1 MKPNRST
8 GLSGGKT
15 SKQAGRYFTAEDF
28 DKWVFFGFI
37 AIVIALPLAMSRI
50 TFDQFDIAKI
60 FSLRLITLFMLLF
73 WVGKMLAT
81 PKPELRWSKLDFAVI
96 VFLVLVFISTV
107 TSIHFPTA
115 LHGKYKRYEGLL
127 TFVNYGILYFLAMQT
142 FTDFKRLSILSKAIT
157 YVGAVVALYGV
168 MQYMEADIF
177 RWATLP
183 FEERRSFS
191 TFGNPDLLGG
201 FLVILVPIALAE
213 FFRAKDWKG
222 NLLMGGSLFLIL
234 LCLLTAF
241 TRGSWLGAA
250 FALAFFAIVAGKAF
264 FSNPRKLLTVLA
276 AFIGIFVVMAAY
288 SATTGHEVMNLVKRI
303 QSITQITEGS
313 AGSRIEI
320 WKAGLKM
327 VEEDPVFG
335 LGPDTFRLGSERY
348 ETFLYVQMNQGRSV
362 ADNAHNYVVQLASGV
377 GIPATLLFL
386 GFLAAVVVL
395 AVRYLRKRNGEERLV
410 YAGLTAALA
419 GYFVH
424 LIFGVSISGSTG
436 VFWVIIG
443 ALMASVG
450 PIRITSILPQTKSA
464 VYLKV
469 AMGALMAVTIVSAY
483 FGVTMYVA
491 DVHYASATR
500 FAGEGRYDES
510 AVSYEKAISL
520 YKNGRYY
527 DGYGMFL
534 EQLGQAQNN
543 RSMLDKAIAIYE
555 EGVRQEPREADHY
568 IFLASAYSKSAA
580 SPEDPLLALAEQE
593 LKKAIV
599 IRPNAFSAR
608 LLLSNI
614 YIYQAKHV
622 EAIELLDFVLM
633 VDAVNE
639 PALRLMGQSQKAVG
653 ETEKAKAAY
662 EQLLVVK
669 PDDAEAKAELEK
681 LAR

>member
-1 MKPNRST
+1 MSKMSKKTDQVST
-8 GLSGGKT
+8 PEK
-15 SKQAGRYFTAEDF
+15 F
-28 DKWVFFGFI
+28 DKWMFYGFI

-60 FSLRLITLFMLLF
+60 LSLRLITLFMLLF
-73 WVGKMLAT
+73 WVGKMLTAR
-81 PKPELRWSKLDFAVI
+81 KPELRWSKLDFAV
-96 VFLVLVFISTV
+96 VGFLALVFISTL

-115 LHGKYKRYEGLL
+115 LHGKFKRYEGLL
-127 TFVNYGILYFLAMQT
+127 TFLNYGIIYFLAMQT
-142 FTDFKRLSILSKAIT
+142 FTGFKRLSTLSKAIT
-157 YVGAVVALYGV
+157 YTGAVVALYGV
-168 MQYMEADIF
+168 MQYMGADIF
-177 RWATLP
+177 SWATLP

-201 FLVILVPIALAE
+201 FLVMLAPIALAE
-213 FFRAKDWKG
+213 FLRSKDLKS

-241 TRGSWLGAA
+241 TRGAWLGAGVA
-250 FALAFFAIVAGKAF
+250 VVFFAIVAGKAF
-264 FSNPRKLLTVLA
+264 LSNPRKLLTVLA
-276 AFIGIFVVMAAY
+276 AFIGIFMVIAVY

-327 VEEDPVFG
+327 VEEDPLFG

-348 ETFLYVQMNQGRSV
+348 ETLKYVQMNQGRSV
-362 ADNAHNYVVQLASGV
+362 ADNAHNYVVQLAAGV

-395 AVRYLRKRNGEERLV
+395 AVIYMRKRDSEERLI
-410 YAGLTAALA
+410 YAGLTAALV
-419 GYFVH
+419 GYFIH

-436 VFWVIIG
+436 VFWVIMG

-450 PIRITSILPQTKSA
+450 KVRVTAIIPRSNIDI
-464 VYLKV
+464 YLKFTMAALVLV
-469 AMGALMAVTIVSAY
+469 ALVSAY

-491 DVHYASATR
+491 DVHYATALKL
-500 FAGEGRYDES
+500 AGTGQYNEAIGR
-510 AVSYEKAISL
+510 YEKAITL

-534 EQLGQAQNN
+534 EQLGISQNN
-543 RSMLDKAIAIYE
+543 KSTLDKAIATYE
-555 EGVRQEPREADHY
+555 EAVRQEPLEADHY

-580 SPEDPLLALAEQE
+580 SPNDPSLTLAEQE
-593 LKKAIV
+593 LKNAIA

-608 LLLSNI
+608 LLLANI
-614 YIYQAKHV
+614 YAYQSKYT
-622 EAIELLDFVLM
+622 EAIELLDFVLS
-633 VDAVNE
+633 VDAGNE
-639 PALRLMGQSQKAVG
+639 SALRLMGQVQKSLG

-662 EQLLVVK
+662 ERLLAVK
-669 PDDAEAKAELEK
+669 PDDAEAKTALQELAK
-681 LAR
+681 